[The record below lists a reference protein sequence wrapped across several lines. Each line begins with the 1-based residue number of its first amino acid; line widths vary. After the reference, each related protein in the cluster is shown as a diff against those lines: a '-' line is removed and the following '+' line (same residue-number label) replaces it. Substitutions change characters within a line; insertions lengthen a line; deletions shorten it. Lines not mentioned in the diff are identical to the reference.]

1 MTAATTPTSD
11 FVGIYCSAPL
21 GGHTISSNYFGGR
34 SASCGGSALTLNS
47 SDYGYWPIFFSS
59 AVTGSSVT
67 INSNVIK
74 NINITSTGDEV
85 FGGIDLDGSCNYS
98 VGSSTAT
105 ANTFGDTLSGTGNIV
120 ITSNSLYATNYI
132 FYGITMRGSGT
143 NSIKYNKFGSISI
156 GGTAT
161 NTCYNILTSI
171 KSTAGV
177 TTVDNNTYGNSTA
190 ANISSTGSVHTLIAI
205 YSSSNSDAI
214 ISNNIIRNFS
224 QTGTGTPSLTNLD
237 VSVIETQGT
246 GTYTISGNRIGS
258 TTSNNMVF
266 ATNLG
271 VHGIHVSSCDLVSSN
286 NIVQGFNC
294 TGTGTGA
301 YFHGICHSGSTG
313 TASMTLDSV
322 KNINMAGTISGST
335 TNHTGFNVV
344 PSTDGHVITKCGV
357 YNMAH
362 SSTTADIILTGIWTA
377 QSTGDGTI
385 SKCHVSGLTT
395 ASTHASATISGIRVG
410 NSGGTEAWTVSNNV
424 VLLNSGSTS
433 PELNGIKNGA
443 WTGAYKIYHNTIKIY
458 GTATSGSSHSS
469 AINSNI
475 TSGSTYKNNI
485 CQNLRVNG
493 GTATGSHFAIRA
505 SAAGTFD
512 YNYLETSASPI
523 ARYNGSAT
531 SLISDW
537 RTASGASSKEI
548 TYSGSGISIEMVKGY
563 TSNTQI
569 VNKGLY
575 FASVTDDKEGISRTN
590 PGPWMEAFEKK
601 PSYLPIELISFEA
614 ICNDEK
620 TDLVWITASETNND
634 YFTIEYSLDAIN
646 FTTLDKVKGAGNC
659 SGKKY
664 YYYSDFYSPKN
675 RLVYYRITQ
684 TDFNKQAK
692 SFNLISREAC
702 NKTLSDFDLIL
713 YYKPLQTELNYQ
725 FNLKK
730 EGQITIELWNLAG
743 QVLYSQTLAGVKGDN
758 HYSLDMSKFS
768 KSMYLFR
775 ISDGQSNKSEKII
788 IE

>member
-1 MTAATTPTSD
+1 MD
-11 FVGIYCSAPL
+11 IQFLLI
-21 GGHTISSNYFGGR
+21 IFGGR
-34 SASCGGSALTLNS
+34 SANCGGSAFTLSTSN
-47 SDYGYWPIFFSS
+47 YGYWPIVFTS
-59 AVTGSSVT
+59 ALTGSSVT

-74 NINITSTGDEV
+74 NINITTTGDEA
-85 FGGIDLDGSCNYS
+85 FSGIDLDGSCNYS

-143 NSIKYNKFGSISI
+143 NTIKYNKFGSISI
-156 GGTAT
+156 GGTAS

-190 ANISSTGSVHTLIAI
+190 ANISATGSVYTLIAI
-205 YSSSNSDAI
+205 FSSSNSNAI

-224 QTGTGTPSLTNLD
+224 QTGTGTPVLTNLD
-237 VSVIETQGT
+237 VSVIETQGS

-271 VHGIHVSSCDLVSSN
+271 VHGIHVSSSNLVPSN

-322 KNINMAGTISGST
+322 KNINMAGSLT
-335 TNHTGFNVV
+335 TTSHTGFNIVS
-344 PSTDGHVITKCGV
+344 STNGQVITKCGV
-357 YNMAH
+357 YNMAQTN
-362 SSTTADIILTGIWTA
+362 TTAAIVLTGLWTA
-377 QSTGDGTI
+377 QSTGNGTI

-395 ASTHASATISGIRVG
+395 ASTHASATISGIRIG
-410 NSGGTEAWTVSNNV
+410 NLTEAWTVSNNV
-424 VLLNSGSTS
+424 VLLDAGSTS
-433 PELNGIKNGA
+433 PELNGIKNGSGSV
-443 WTGAYKIYHNTIKIY
+443 TGAYKIYYNTVKIY
-458 GTATSGSSHSS
+458 GTATSGSGIST

-523 ARYNGSAT
+523 ARYAGTAQNTIAN
-531 SLISDW
+531 W
-537 RTASGASSKEI
+537 RTASGATSKEI
-548 TYSGSGISIEMVKGY
+548 THSGTGISIEMVKGF
-563 TSNTQI
+563 TSNSQI

-590 PGPWMEAFEKK
+590 PGPWMGAFEQR
-601 PSYLPIELISFEA
+601 PTYLPIELISFEA
-614 ICNDEK
+614 ICNDKK
-620 TDLVWITASETNND
+620 TDLIWITASETNND
-634 YFTIEYSLDAIN
+634 YFTIEYSLDAVN
-646 FTTLDKVKGAGNC
+646 FTTLDQVKGSGNS

-664 YYYSDFYSPKN
+664 YYYSDHYSPKN
-675 RLVYYRITQ
+675 SLVYYRITQ
-684 TDFNKQAK
+684 TDFSKHSK

-702 NKTLSDFDLIL
+702 NKTLSDFDLIV
-713 YYKPLQTELNYQ
+713 YYKPLETELNYQ

-730 EGQITIELWNLAG
+730 DGQVTVELWNLAG
-743 QVLYSQTLAGVKGDN
+743 QVLYSQTLVGVKGDN

-775 ISDGQSNKSEKII
+775 ISDGQNNKSEKII